1 MTPPPH
7 IAKFR
12 SNFIISNQF
21 ATLAQLVEQLIRNQQ
36 VGSSSLLGGSSPN
49 PSRTRAF
56 LFLNMENMNTNGAI
70 IVQSNL
76 EILVEVH
83 HPQYEAARD
92 AIAPFTE
99 LVKSPEHLHTYKIS
113 HLSLWNAASTGLK
126 AKDVLERLEDQSRYP
141 LPPSVI
147 TEIKDYMGRYG
158 MLKLTKEGDRLLLES
173 TDEFL
178 FIEVIK
184 LKEIS
189 ILIEEF
195 VSSTKAYVN
204 ANRRGLLKMHL
215 TNAGFPIEDLA
226 GYLSGDPLP
235 LALRS
240 KTLSQNDFVLRD
252 YQKEAAQVFFA
263 SGSEKG
269 GSGVIVLPCGSGK
282 TVIGMAVMAL
292 TQTKTLILTPN
303 ISASRQWIRE
313 LIDKTTLTEDQVKEY
328 SGEVKEIG
336 PVTIA
341 TYQILTQR
349 RRKKKEIKNVD
360 DIEFSSDDAVAQKD
374 EMVNIPLFN
383 THRWGL
389 MIYDEV
395 HLLPAP
401 VFRLSTEMQATRR
414 LGLTATLIRE
424 DGKETEVFSLIGPK
438 KYDIPWRILEAQG
451 WIAKADCNEVRV
463 AMSSELK
470 MKYALASKRDK
481 ITISSTNSNKIK
493 AVKAILKHCNAD
505 QDCVLIIGQY
515 IEQLENIAAAT
526 KIPLITG
533 KTPNIDREKLY
544 KDFRDGILKH
554 LIVSK
559 VGNFAIDLP
568 DANTLI
574 QVSGTFGSRQ
584 EEAQRLGRVLRP
596 KEDGGSAHFYT
607 LVSQDSREQEF
618 AMNRQLFLTE
628 QGYAYNIIKEDD
640 WLKKF
645 SKPRK

>member
-1 MTPPPH
+1 
-7 IAKFR
+7 
-12 SNFIISNQF
+12 
-21 ATLAQLVEQLIRNQQ
+21 
-36 VGSSSLLGGSSPN
+36 
-49 PSRTRAF
+49 
-56 LFLNMENMNTNGAI
+56 MNTNGAI

-76 EILVEVH
+76 EILVEIH
-83 HPQYEAARD
+83 NPNYEEARD

-126 AKDVLERLEDQSRYP
+126 AKDVLERLDAQSRYP

-147 TEIKDYMGRYG
+147 TEIEDYMGRYG
-158 MLKLTKEGDRLLLES
+158 LLRLIKEEDKLILES
-173 TDEFL
+173 DNELLFL
-178 FIEVIK
+178 EIVKIPEIEP
-184 LKEIS
+184 
-189 ILIEEF
+189 LIESF
-195 VSSTKAYVN
+195 IDDNRAYVN
-204 ANRRGLLKMHL
+204 PSRRGHLKMLL
-215 TNAGFPIEDLA
+215 TNSGFPVEDIA
-226 GYLSGDPLP
+226 GYISGEPLP
-235 LALRS
+235 LSLRE
-240 KTLSQNDFVLRD
+240 KTLSGKDFILRD
-252 YQKEAAQVFFA
+252 YQKEAAQIFFA

-292 TQTKTLILTPN
+292 VQTKTLILTPN

-313 LIDKTTLTEDQVKEY
+313 LIDKTSLTEDQIKEY

-349 RRKKKEIKNVD
+349 KRKIPLADRDNQEEDPKE
-360 DIEFSSDDAVAQKD
+360 EKD
-374 EMVNIPLFN
+374 ELVNIPLFN

-414 LGLTATLIRE
+414 LGLTATLVRE

-438 KYDIPWRILEAQG
+438 KYDVPWRILESQG
-451 WIAKADCNEVRV
+451 WIAKADCNELRVR
-463 AMSSELK
+463 MDPDLK
-470 MKYALASKRDK
+470 IQYALASKRDK
-481 ITISSTNSNKIK
+481 ITISSTNPGKLEV
-493 AVKAILKHCNAD
+493 VKSLLHHFNAEED
-505 QDCVLIIGQY
+505 RILIIGQY
-515 IEQLENIAAAT
+515 IDQLEKFAEEL

-533 KTPNIDREKLY
+533 KTPNIERDQLYQAFRE
-544 KDFRDGILKH
+544 GVLKH
-554 LIVSK
+554 LIISK

-568 DANTLI
+568 DANILI
-574 QVSGTFGSRQ
+574 QISGTFGSRQ

-596 KEDGGSAHFYT
+596 KSDGGSAHFYT

-628 QGYAYNIIKEDD
+628 QGYAYNIIKDD
-640 WLKKF
+640 EWLEKF
-645 SKPRK
+645 AKPRK